1 MLELQGFQKKYLRGM
16 AHSLK
21 PLVLVGREGL
31 TVSVLAFVDQAMLD
45 HELIKIRFN
54 DFKTEKKSICGQISE
69 ETGGV
74 LVGMVGHVAIFYR
87 PHPDSDKR
95 TIEVPKK
102 S

>member
-1 MLELQGFQKKYLRGM
+1 MLELKGFQKKYLRGL

-31 TVSVLAFVDQAMLD
+31 TPTVVDFVDQALTD

-54 DFKTEKKSICGQISE
+54 DFKTEKKEICEKISQQ
-69 ETGGV
+69 TGG
-74 LVGMVGHVAIFYR
+74 LQAGMVGHVAIFYR
-87 PHPDSDKR
+87 PHPKVDKR
-95 TIEVPKK
+95 TIIVPEK